1 MIRPRLPILK
11 SFLRYTP
18 IRSSTSFRQFTR
30 LNSSSVK
37 TLKPSSFALPKSDP
51 NVKGVGI
58 TPEGISKD
66 EFKMTKLI
74 HGDTDLSIGITERA
88 RDKLNEI
95 ASSEE
100 DSSNSVLRIKVE
112 SGGCHGFQYNLELSN
127 LNKELSEDDELYVF
141 DREGGKIALD
151 DSSLT
156 ILQDSKLD
164 YTHELIGSQFKIVES
179 PYTSTACGCGS
190 SFDFDFE
197 KLEQKQKQT
206 EKK

>member
-1 MIRPRLPILK
+1 MIPRLAISRISLRSTLVVRPITL
-11 SFLRYTP
+11 
-18 IRSSTSFRQFTR
+18 QFAR
-30 LNSSSVK
+30 FNSVK
-37 TLKPSSFALPKSDP
+37 TLKPSSFSLPKSDP
-51 NVKGVGI
+51 TLAQSQLIK
-58 TPEGISKD
+58 PEQTD
-66 EFKMTKLI
+66 EFSLTKLV
-74 HGDTDLSIGITERA
+74 HGSTDMSIGITERA

-95 ASSEE
+95 ASSEAE
-100 DSSNSVLRIKVE
+100 PDKSVLRIKVE

-127 LNKELSEDDELYVF
+127 LDKEMKDDEDDELFVF
-141 DREGGKIALD
+141 EREGGKIVLD

-197 KLEQKQKQT
+197 KLEQKQK